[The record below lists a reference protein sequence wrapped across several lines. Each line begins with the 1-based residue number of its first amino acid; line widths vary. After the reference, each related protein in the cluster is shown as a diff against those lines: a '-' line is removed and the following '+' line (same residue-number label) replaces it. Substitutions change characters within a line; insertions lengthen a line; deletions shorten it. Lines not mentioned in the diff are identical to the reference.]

1 MKKTAFFSAFL
12 FLLCMILPAC
22 KQTAPEK
29 AGEGLLAGDDFSL
42 QTSLSYTLYDEG
54 EREMFSSYKSLLNVC
69 GGAEHIARTIAYYG
83 LPMEEE
89 YTYAQGVYY
98 YKGFDETKI
107 SAELSAQEY
116 AARRADLL
124 FLSLC
129 DPALYQNQTQAEN
142 ALAFDGATAEM
153 EQYLKKCL
161 GIGADTAFSSLEIAG
176 TTENDEKAEVAVKG
190 EYRFL
195 GQNKSFEAKFTAQR
209 QTRQAKEPITAPSD
223 ADAYLRVADLTDAM
237 SINAAYTNLSRRAD
251 FSLQDDAVFSLS
263 YAGVSLQVSDAHT
276 YRQQVLGNAFTFH
289 DAIRRTVRQGEAE
302 KILNHTANYQD
313 GILEAAYDGA
323 VYQHDA
329 VDASDMIMDSRSYY
343 NAAAPVGEYLEDI
356 AKKQEQTDTLY
367 TYVYS
372 ESLIDEVFSQYIT
385 SLYDNMEGYLA
396 KATEKQYA
404 QRSGTLSID
413 ENGTLLQQTLSFDV
427 SYEIDGHTLHC
438 TLTRTI
444 TKE

>member
-1 MKKTAFFSAFL
+1 MKKTAFFLAFL

-22 KQTAPEK
+22 KQTTPEK
-29 AGEGLLAGDDFSL
+29 ASEGLLAGDDFSL
-42 QTSLSYTLYDEG
+42 QTSLSYTLFDKG
-54 EREMFSSYKSLLNVC
+54 EREMFSSYKSTLNVC
-69 GGAEHIARTIAYYG
+69 KGAEHIARTVAYYG

-89 YTYAQGVYY
+89 YTYAQGIYY

-107 SAELSAQEY
+107 SAALSEDDY
-116 AARRADLL
+116 AVRRADLM

-129 DPALYQNQTQAEN
+129 DPALYKNQTQTEN
-142 ALAFDGATAEM
+142 ALAFDGATEQM

-161 GIGADTAFSSLEIAG
+161 GIGADTAFSSLEISG
-176 TTENDEKAEVAVKG
+176 TTENGEKAEVAVKG

-223 ADAYLRVADLTDAM
+223 ADAYWRVTDLTDAM
-237 SINAAYTNLSRRAD
+237 SINAAYTKLSRETD

-276 YRQQVLGNAFTFH
+276 YRQQVLGDAFTFH
-289 DAIRRTVRQGEAE
+289 DAIRREVRQGEAE
-302 KILNHTANYQD
+302 KILNHTADYQD

-343 NAAAPVGEYLEDI
+343 NAAAPVGEYLADI
-356 AKKQEQTDTLY
+356 AKEQGQSSTLY
-367 TYVYS
+367 TYVYA

-385 SLYDNMEGYLA
+385 SLYDNMEGYLT

-413 ENGTLLQQTLSFDV
+413 ENGMLLQQTLSFDV

-444 TKE
+444 TKD

>member
-1 MKKTAFFSAFL
+1 MKKTAFFLAFL

-22 KQTAPEK
+22 KQTTPEK
-29 AGEGLLAGDDFSL
+29 ASEGLLAGDDFSL
-42 QTSLSYTLYDEG
+42 QTSLSYTLFDKG
-54 EREMFSSYKSLLNVC
+54 EREMFSSYKSTLNVC
-69 GGAEHIARTIAYYG
+69 KGAEHIARTVAYYG

-89 YTYAQGVYY
+89 YTYAQGIYY

-107 SAELSAQEY
+107 SAALSEDDY
-116 AARRADLL
+116 AVRRADLM

-129 DPALYQNQTQAEN
+129 DPALYKNQTQTEN
-142 ALAFDGATAEM
+142 ALAFDGATEQM

-161 GIGADTAFSSLEIAG
+161 GIGADTAFSSLEISG
-176 TTENDEKAEVAVKG
+176 TTENGEKAEVAVKG

-223 ADAYLRVADLTDAM
+223 ADAYWRVTDLTDAM
-237 SINAAYTNLSRRAD
+237 SINAAYTKLSRETD

-276 YRQQVLGNAFTFH
+276 YRQQVLGDAFTFH
-289 DAIRRTVRQGEAE
+289 DAIRREVRQGEAE
-302 KILNHTANYQD
+302 KILNHTADYQD

-329 VDASDMIMDSRSYY
+329 VDVSDMIMDSRSYY
-343 NAAAPVGEYLEDI
+343 NAAAPVGEYLADI
-356 AKKQEQTDTLY
+356 AKEQGQSSTLY
-367 TYVYS
+367 TYVYA

-385 SLYDNMEGYLA
+385 SLYDNMEGYLT

-444 TKE
+444 TKD

>member
-22 KQTAPEK
+22 KQTTPEK
-29 AGEGLLAGDDFSL
+29 ASEGLLAGDDFSL
-42 QTSLSYTLYDEG
+42 QTSLSYTLFNKG
-54 EREMFSSYKSLLNVC
+54 EREMFSSYESTLNVC
-69 GGAEHIARTIAYYG
+69 KGAEHIARTVAYYG

-89 YTYAQGVYY
+89 YTYAQGIYY

-107 SAELSAQEY
+107 SAALSEDDY
-116 AARRADLL
+116 AVRRADLM

-129 DPALYQNQTQAEN
+129 DPALYKNQTQTEN
-142 ALAFDGATAEM
+142 ALAFDGATEQM

-161 GIGADTAFSSLEIAG
+161 GIGADTAFSSLEISG
-176 TTENDEKAEVAVKG
+176 TTENGEKAEVAVKG

-223 ADAYLRVADLTDAM
+223 ADAYWRVTDLTDAM
-237 SINAAYTNLSRRAD
+237 SINAAYTKLSRETD

-276 YRQQVLGNAFTFH
+276 YRQQVLGDAFTFH
-289 DAIRRTVRQGEAE
+289 DAIRREVRQGEAE
-302 KILNHTANYQD
+302 KILNHTADYQD

-343 NAAAPVGEYLEDI
+343 NAAAPVGEYLADI
-356 AKKQEQTDTLY
+356 AKEQGQSSTLY
-367 TYVYS
+367 TYVYA

-385 SLYDNMEGYLA
+385 SLYDNMEGYLT
-396 KATEKQYA
+396 KATEKQYT

-444 TKE
+444 TKD

>member
-22 KQTAPEK
+22 KQTTPEK
-29 AGEGLLAGDDFSL
+29 ASEGLLAGDNFSL
-42 QTSLSYTLYDEG
+42 QTSLSYTLFDKG
-54 EREMFSSYKSLLNVC
+54 EREMFSSYESTLNVC
-69 GGAEHIARTIAYYG
+69 KGAEHIARTVAYYG

-89 YTYAQGVYY
+89 YTYAQGIYY

-107 SAELSAQEY
+107 SAALSEDDY
-116 AARRADLL
+116 AVRRADLM

-129 DPALYQNQTQAEN
+129 DPALYKNQTQTEN
-142 ALAFDGATAEM
+142 ALAFDGATEQM

-161 GIGADTAFSSLEIAG
+161 GIGADTAFSSLEISG
-176 TTENDEKAEVAVKG
+176 TTENGEKAEVAVKG

-223 ADAYLRVADLTDAM
+223 ADAYWRVTDLTDAM
-237 SINAAYTNLSRRAD
+237 SINAAYTKLSRETD

-276 YRQQVLGNAFTFH
+276 YRQQVLGDAFTFH
-289 DAIRRTVRQGEAE
+289 DAIRREVRQGEAE
-302 KILNHTANYQD
+302 KILNHTADYQD

-343 NAAAPVGEYLEDI
+343 NAAAPVGEYLADI
-356 AKKQEQTDTLY
+356 AKEQGQSSMLY
-367 TYVYS
+367 TYVYA

-385 SLYDNMEGYLA
+385 SLYDNMEGYLT

-444 TKE
+444 TKD

>member
-1 MKKTAFFSAFL
+1 MKKTAFFLAFL

-22 KQTAPEK
+22 KQTTPEK
-29 AGEGLLAGDDFSL
+29 ASEGLLAGDDFSL
-42 QTSLSYTLYDEG
+42 QTSLSYTLFDKG
-54 EREMFSSYKSLLNVC
+54 EREMFSSYESTLNVC
-69 GGAEHIARTIAYYG
+69 KGAEHIARTVAYYG

-89 YTYAQGVYY
+89 YTYAQGIYY

-107 SAELSAQEY
+107 SAALSEDDY
-116 AARRADLL
+116 AVRRADLM

-129 DPALYQNQTQAEN
+129 DPALYKNQTQTEN
-142 ALAFDGATAEM
+142 ALAFDGATEQM

-161 GIGADTAFSSLEIAG
+161 GIGADTAFSSLEISG
-176 TTENDEKAEVAVKG
+176 TTENGEKAEVAVKG

-223 ADAYLRVADLTDAM
+223 ADAYWRVTDLTDAM
-237 SINAAYTNLSRRAD
+237 SINAAYTKLSRETD

-276 YRQQVLGNAFTFH
+276 YRQQVLGDAFTFH
-289 DAIRRTVRQGEAE
+289 DAIRREVRQGEAE
-302 KILNHTANYQD
+302 KILNHTADYQD

-343 NAAAPVGEYLEDI
+343 NAAAPVGEYLADI
-356 AKKQEQTDTLY
+356 AKEQGQSSTLY
-367 TYVYS
+367 TYVYA

-385 SLYDNMEGYLA
+385 SLYDNMEGYLT

-404 QRSGTLSID
+404 QRSGTLGID

-444 TKE
+444 TKD